1 MATPLEALRAAP
13 LFAELPQPDLERLCQ
28 ISEPVRLDAG
38 ETLIREGEP
47 GDSLFV
53 VVSGELDVVRG
64 SGADEVAL
72 ARVGPGSVQGEM
84 ALLEER
90 PRNAT
95 ARAITAVEA
104 LRIPGPAMLELLAT
118 RPEASLA
125 IVRTTLARLRSTEAL
140 LAQRERLA
148 SLGTLA
154 AGLAHELNN
163 PAAAIRRSV
172 AGLEA
177 ELMARTSAAAELS
190 LADAPRLG
198 RLVMA
203 RPAAAAPPR
212 DALERA
218 DRADELG
225 ELLRTLG
232 ASDPDEAAAALVD
245 AGWTAD
251 EVGDLLEPYRGG
263 PMDAAISWVSSV
275 ATASAL
281 LGEVAMAAERM
292 SEIVKAVKGYAYL
305 DQAPVQRVDLR
316 AGLDDTLVILR
327 HRLRDVEV
335 RRSFADDLP
344 DIEGHGGELNQVWT
358 NIIDNAIDAMEGR
371 GTLDIGL
378 EADGNAVRVSICDD
392 GPGIPPDL
400 LPRLFEPFLT
410 TKPQGVGTG
419 LGLHIA
425 HQVVARH
432 GGRLE
437 VTSRPGR
444 TCFSVTLPGVARR
457 ATGE

>member
-1 MATPLEALRAAP
+1 MPTPLEALRAAP

-28 ISEPVRLDAG
+28 ISEPVRLDPGDA
-38 ETLIREGEP
+38 LIREGEP
-47 GDSLFV
+47 GDALYV
-53 VVSGELDVVRG
+53 VISGELDVVRG
-64 SGADEVAL
+64 GGADEVAL

-95 ARAITAVEA
+95 ARAVTAVEA

-177 ELMARTSAAAELS
+177 ELAARTAAAAELS

-198 RLVMA
+198 RLVTA
-203 RPAAAAPPR
+203 RPAAAAAPR
-212 DALERA
+212 DAIERS
-218 DRADELG
+218 DRADELA
-225 ELLRTLG
+225 ERLRGLG
-232 ASDPDEAAAALVD
+232 ASDPEEAAAALVD

-251 EVGDLLEPYRGG
+251 DVAGVLEPYRDG
-263 PMDAAISWVSSV
+263 PIDAAISWVSSV

-292 SEIVKAVKGYAYL
+292 SEIVRAVKGYAYL

-316 AGLDDTLVILR
+316 AGL
-327 HRLRDVEV
+327 
-335 RRSFADDLP
+335 
-344 DIEGHGGELNQVWT
+344 
-358 NIIDNAIDAMEGR
+358 
-371 GTLDIGL
+371 
-378 EADGNAVRVSICDD
+378 
-392 GPGIPPDL
+392 
-400 LPRLFEPFLT
+400 
-410 TKPQGVGTG
+410 
-419 LGLHIA
+419 
-425 HQVVARH
+425 
-432 GGRLE
+432 
-437 VTSRPGR
+437 
-444 TCFSVTLPGVARR
+444 
-457 ATGE
+457 